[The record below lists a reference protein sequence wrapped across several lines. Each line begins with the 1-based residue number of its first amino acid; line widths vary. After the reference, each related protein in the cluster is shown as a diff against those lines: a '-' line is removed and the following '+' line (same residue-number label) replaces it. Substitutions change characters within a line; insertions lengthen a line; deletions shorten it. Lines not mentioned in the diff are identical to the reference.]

1 MKRPAHWIVVLSF
14 ITVTCTFGL
23 APSTF
28 ADGTVYAMTNQL
40 TRSGGNNILVYHRA
54 SNGKLSLIQTIATT
68 GGGSGIQLDPTD
80 SLASQ
85 GGLILDEDHER
96 LFAVNTETVAADL
109 GSEPGFP
116 GTEVGDCSMGTI
128 SSFKVAPDGT
138 LTFVQKVMS
147 GGLFPNSLTI
157 HGHLLYV
164 LNAGGPGKNPV
175 CGIPPNITGFTLKGA
190 KMTLLS
196 GSTRPISP
204 GMPPFGFL
212 NCDNSTGPFATAEF
226 QCGNNPPAFPRAPA
240 QIMFTANGKQ
250 LVVTVKGPNKIYV
263 FPVLE
268 DGTPGA
274 PTVHTATGPGQP
286 AYFGFAFDEEGHLIV
301 SEPFGATSVIP
312 AVPFSAVSSFS
323 IGEDGSLT
331 AISSSVPNSEGT
343 SCWVVLAGRHAYVG
357 NNATS
362 NISSYTIGSNGS
374 LTLLAHSA
382 AMVSHPNDLA
392 VAVEGE
398 EDGGASFLYA
408 LGAGDGTVGVWRIMA
423 NGSLT
428 FVQSAPGLPVNM
440 GAQGLAAY

>member
-1 MKRPAHWIVVLSF
+1 MKRLAHCVVVLSF
-14 ITVTCTFGL
+14 IGVAYTFGF
-23 APSTF
+23 APSAF
-28 ADGTVYAMTNQL
+28 ADGTVYAMTNAL
-40 TRSGGNNILVYHRA
+40 GNNQVIVYHRA
-54 SNGKLSLIQTIATT
+54 SDGTLSLIQTIATT
-68 GGGSGIQLDPTD
+68 GGGSGTQLDPAD

-85 GGLILDEDHER
+85 GSLILDEDHGR
-96 LFAVNTETVAADL
+96 LFAVNTETVATDP
-109 GSEPGFP
+109 GSEAGFP
-116 GTEVGDCSMGTI
+116 FTEVGDCSTGTI
-128 SSFKVAPDGT
+128 SSFNVAPDGT

-147 GGLFPNSLTI
+147 GGLFPNSLSI

-164 LNAGGPGKNPV
+164 LNAGGPGTNPV

-190 KMTLLS
+190 KMAPLS
-196 GSTRPISP
+196 GATHPVSP

-212 NCDNSTGPFATAEF
+212 NCDNSTGPFAKAEF

-240 QIMFTANGKQ
+240 QVKFTANGKQ

-263 FPVLE
+263 FPVL
-268 DGTPGA
+268 DNGTPGA
-274 PTVHTATGPGQP
+274 PTVHTATGPSQP
-286 AYFGFAFDEEGHLIV
+286 AYFGFDFDAQGHLIV
-301 SEPFGATSVIP
+301 SEPFGATAVIP

-343 SCWVVLAGRHAYVG
+343 SCWVVLAGQYAYVG

-374 LTLLAHSA
+374 LTLLAQSA

-392 VAVEGE
+392 VVVEE
-398 EDGGASFLYA
+398 NSGASFLYA
-408 LGAGDGTVGVWRIMA
+408 LGAGNGTVGVWQIMA

-428 FVQSAPGLPVNM
+428 FVQSAPGLPANM